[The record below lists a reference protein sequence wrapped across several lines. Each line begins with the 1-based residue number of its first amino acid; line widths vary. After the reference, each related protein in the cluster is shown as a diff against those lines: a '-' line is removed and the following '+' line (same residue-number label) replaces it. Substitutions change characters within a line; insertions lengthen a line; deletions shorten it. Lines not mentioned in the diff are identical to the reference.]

1 MNRIFESIYNYSKN
15 ARLCEMSARVAYS
28 KIKPELSK
36 TINEPLNISEYGKKF
51 NTYENEY
58 FTDAMGNPIKALEF
72 IKSIYSL
79 AKADNYEPQKIK
91 DALYYFL
98 EPANKKFIIPNN
110 YTYIDVKKKLLNGKE
125 AVVRKDIS
133 RSASLDILLSDI
145 IGGLESNLDIVD
157 VTNKDNKNLL
167 LFKRKKQPI
176 PEEKLENTK

>member
-15 ARLCEMSARVAYS
+15 VRLCEMSARVAYS

-36 TINEPLNISEYGKKF
+36 TIDEPLNISEYGKKF

-110 YTYIDVKKKLLNGKE
+110 YTYIDVKKETFKWK
-125 AVVRKDIS
+125 RS
-133 RSASLDILLSDI
+133 RS
-145 IGGLESNLDIVD
+145 
-157 VTNKDNKNLL
+157 K
-167 LFKRKKQPI
+167 KRY
-176 PEEKLENTK
+176 